1 MWLWT
6 ACVQTGTEGASRCR
20 CPPGKATGTVF
31 RQRRGGSCRGRVALG
46 SSLVERMGHEQAS
59 ELPRG
64 QKEGHVDCEPAETWM
79 SCQERDTVA
88 SREALPRRSRFHMH
102 PQCWVFSCLVIS
114 AGLVGSPTQKKTSP
128 PLDSA
133 SRSLPRCP
141 QIDGWSNPRSMEP
154 LENVQGPE
162 LLQVWSLGWLLFL
175 AAPGL
180 HCHTRAL
187 SRLQRAGTLWPLGM
201 GF

>member
-1 MWLWT
+1 MRLWT

-20 CPPGKATGTVF
+20 RPPGKATGAVF
-31 RQRRGGSCRGRVALG
+31 RRRRGGSRRGCVALG
-46 SSLVERMGHEQAS
+46 SSLAERMGHEQAS

-64 QKEGHVDCEPAETWM
+64 QKEGHLDCELAETWT
-79 SCQERDTVA
+79 SCQGA
-88 SREALPRRSRFHMH
+88 GHSRIQGGSARRSRFHVRS
-102 PQCWVFSCLVIS
+102 QCWVFGCLIIS

-128 PLDSA
+128 PFDSV
-133 SRSLPRCP
+133 SRSLLRCP
-141 QIDGWSNPRSMEP
+141 QIDGWSNPRSMGP

-175 AAPGL
+175 AALGL

-187 SRLQRAGTLWPLGM
+187 SWLQRAGSTL
-201 GF
+201 